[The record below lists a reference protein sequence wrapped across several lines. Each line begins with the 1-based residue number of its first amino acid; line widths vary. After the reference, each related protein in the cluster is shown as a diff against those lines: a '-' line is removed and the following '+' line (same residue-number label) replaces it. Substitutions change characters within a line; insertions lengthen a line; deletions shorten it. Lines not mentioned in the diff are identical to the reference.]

1 VCVKAQIDRPVKA
14 QTRIGYMHLQGIGYE
29 ELVIPNHGLSGY
41 IKFDFVYIS
50 SKLGNQKTVT
60 LEASDIFIF
69 V

>member
-1 VCVKAQIDRPVKA
+1 
-14 QTRIGYMHLQGIGYE
+14 MHLQGIGYE